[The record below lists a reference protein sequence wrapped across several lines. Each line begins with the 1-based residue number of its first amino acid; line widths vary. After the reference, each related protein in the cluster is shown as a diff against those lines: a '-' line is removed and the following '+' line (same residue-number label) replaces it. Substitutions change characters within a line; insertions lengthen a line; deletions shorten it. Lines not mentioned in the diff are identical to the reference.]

1 MTYAILVTEVSDGIA
16 VVPVTA
22 PSGIQ
27 SLTIGRNVTELRLD
41 AAPSPTPDGREPPC
55 EPCVRTS

>member
-1 MTYAILVTEVSDGIA
+1 MTYATLVTEVSGGVA

-27 SLTIGRNVTELRLD
+27 SLTIARDVTELRLD
-41 AAPSPTPDGREPPC
+41 ATSSPSPDGRETPC

>member
-1 MTYAILVTEVSDGIA
+1 MTYATLVTEVSGGVA

-27 SLTIGRNVTELRLD
+27 SLTIGRDVTGIS
-41 AAPSPTPDGREPPC
+41 AFA
-55 EPCVRTS
+55 